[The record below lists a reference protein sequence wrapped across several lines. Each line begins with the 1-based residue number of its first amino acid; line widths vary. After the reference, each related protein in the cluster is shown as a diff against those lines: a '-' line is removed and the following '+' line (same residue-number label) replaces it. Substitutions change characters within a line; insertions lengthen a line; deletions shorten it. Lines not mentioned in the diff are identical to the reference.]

1 MSGRNKNISERRVSM
16 TPDHLKKQIFL
27 EREFYVSRQRG
38 ILKSNS
44 CKCCTLTAIYPL
56 LRAAS
61 LEILSITD
69 CIVSFQDT
77 TTGTDPPK
85 IHRHVTCCKKQW
97 SRFHRAFLIFM
108 YFCLCY
114 TRDRNWL
121 YFALCC
127 YGFCFCVQIHH
138 TEIHILDRYLWL
150 MTMQLKC
157 ALPSTRKFSKSLRA
171 TI

>member
-1 MSGRNKNISERRVSM
+1 MSGRNKNISECRVSM

-27 EREFYVSRQRG
+27 ERDFYVSRQRG

-56 LRAAS
+56 LRAAP

-85 IHRHVTCCKKQW
+85 IRRHMTCCKKQW
-97 SRFHRAFLIFM
+97 SRFHRAFQDSLWVTVLFSYLCIFA
-108 YFCLCY
+108 CA
-114 TRDRNWL
+114 TR
-121 YFALCC
+121 
-127 YGFCFCVQIHH
+127 G
-138 TEIHILDRYLWL
+138 TEIDYILHYVAMAFASVSKFIILRYIFWID
-150 MTMQLKC
+150 TC
-157 ALPSTRKFSKSLRA
+157 D
-171 TI
+171 